1 MSLDVSAVPDQP
13 VGAGRYTIDLAAA
26 LAQRDDIALMLW
38 SRRRDRRRWPTPA
51 TVRAVAPVSRPARL
65 AWEQLRLPGLLARS
79 GAAVHHGPHYTMP
92 QRARLPMVVTIH
104 DMTFL
109 DHPEWHERTK
119 VPVFSRA
126 IRVAAQRADA
136 LICVSRYTAELLE
149 QRTTP
154 RGRLFVIPHG
164 VDHDRFRP
172 EEPDQGAD
180 EQVLHR
186 LGVRLPFVLFLGTL
200 EPRKSVPDLVRA
212 FERVAT
218 VRPDVSL
225 VLAGRPGWRAHEIE
239 RTLADT
245 PATGRIVRTGYVP
258 DAEVPALLRRAAAV
272 AYPAREE
279 GFGLPALEALACGAP
294 LVTTRGTAMA
304 ELAGDA

>member
-1 MSLDVSAVPDQP
+1 
-13 VGAGRYTIDLAAA
+13 
-26 LAQRDDIALMLW
+26 
-38 SRRRDRRRWPTPA
+38 
-51 TVRAVAPVSRPARL
+51 
-65 AWEQLRLPGLLARS
+65 
-79 GAAVHHGPHYTMP
+79 
-92 QRARLPMVVTIH
+92 
-104 DMTFL
+104 
-109 DHPEWHERTK
+109 HPEWHERTK

-304 ELAGDA
+304 ELAGDAALLVDAGAIGDLADALAETLSGSAAVHERRRRGLAVAARYTWETSAASHLEAYEWAADAHGSSPAGGRAGGR